1 MCLASGLEQKM
12 KTILSLSFLVIAAAS
27 FAQPISVSND
37 LSQGSGGF
45 FGGTPGTFQSNVSHS
60 HTISGSS
67 YSFNLRGDVTAQ
79 MTGTATD
86 FLHQSSVYFT
96 LTTGAAPVLL
106 SNIAVDYNGKEV
118 VSGGSTATFTATNF
132 YRAMLYF
139 GTFAPDAEYATYLT
153 NRTVQGV
160 YIEDLSN
167 GIPNTILAA
176 NSAYTLYMD
185 LYPILNISS
194 YPSNSSMLGYS
205 VEFGG
210 TVSPQYD
217 GLTMRFDAEAVP
229 EPTTMTLL
237 GLGAA
242 AIAARKRRAKH

>member
-1 MCLASGLEQKM
+1 M
-12 KTILSLSFLVIAAAS
+12 KTILSLSFVVVAAAS
-27 FAQPISVSND
+27 FAQPILVSNAA
-37 LSQGSGGF
+37 SQGSGGF
-45 FGGTPGTFQSNVSHS
+45 FGGTAGAYQSNVSHS

-96 LTTGAAPVLL
+96 LTTGAAPVSL
-106 SNIAVDYNGKEV
+106 SNIAVNYNGKEV
-118 VSGGSTATFTATNF
+118 VSGGSTAAYSATNF

-139 GTFAPDAEYATYLT
+139 GAFAPDAEYSTYLT
-153 NRTVQGV
+153 SRTAQGV

-176 NSAYTLYMD
+176 NTAYTLYMD
-185 LYPILNISS
+185 LYPILNITS

-210 TVSPQYD
+210 TVSPQFD
-217 GLTMRFDAEAVP
+217 GLTMSFDAEAVP
-229 EPTTMTLL
+229 EPATMTLL
-237 GLGAA
+237 GLGVA
-242 AIAARKRRAKH
+242 AIAARKRRAKN